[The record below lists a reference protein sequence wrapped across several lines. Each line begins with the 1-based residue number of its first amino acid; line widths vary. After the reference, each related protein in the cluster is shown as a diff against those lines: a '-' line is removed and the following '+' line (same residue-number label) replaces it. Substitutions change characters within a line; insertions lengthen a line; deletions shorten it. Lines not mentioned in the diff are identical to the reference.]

1 MAEPEAVTAPHTEPV
16 CDSSADFDAAFEAI
30 RPSLLRVCASLV
42 GTDEAED
49 VVQDTYLRARSRLR
63 QLREAA
69 LLESWLFRIAVNLCY
84 GRHRR
89 RRGLLARLD
98 RTPVNAPA
106 RSDVGLRELIE
117 QLPIRERTVLVLH
130 YGHGY
135 RLDEIAELLSIN
147 YATVRTIVART
158 RHRLYRALMEA
169 ER

>member
-1 MAEPEAVTAPHTEPV
+1 MTAPHTEPV
-16 CDSSADFDAAFEAI
+16 RASTVDFDAAFDRI

-42 GTDEAED
+42 GEDEAED
-49 VVQDTYLRARSRLR
+49 VVHDTYLRARPRLR
-63 QLREAA
+63 QLREPA

-89 RRGLLARLD
+89 RGGLLARLD
-98 RTPVNAPA
+98 RNAGQVA
-106 RSDVGLRELIE
+106 AGSDVGLRELIE

>member
-1 MAEPEAVTAPHTEPV
+1 MVEPEAVAAPQTEPV
-16 CDSSADFDAAFEAI
+16 RDSSASFDAAFDAI

-42 GTDEAED
+42 GPDDAED
-49 VVQDTYLRARSRLR
+49 VVHDTYLRARSRLR
-63 QLREAA
+63 QLRDAS

-89 RRGLLARLD
+89 RRGLLARLGA
-98 RTPVNAPA
+98 TVVNAPA
-106 RSDVGLRELIE
+106 VPDIGLRELIE

-130 YGHGY
+130 YGQGY

-169 ER
+169 DR